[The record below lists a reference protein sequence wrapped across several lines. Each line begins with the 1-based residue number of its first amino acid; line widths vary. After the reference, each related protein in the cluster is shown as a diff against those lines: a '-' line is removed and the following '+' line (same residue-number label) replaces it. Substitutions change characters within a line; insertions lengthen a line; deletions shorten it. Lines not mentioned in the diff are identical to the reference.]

1 MTRCL
6 VVIAALLVASVAVA
20 ETKVS
25 GGGTPAAPGQAAP
38 AADKGQAA
46 PDSNRRDAAKKALG
60 AIKGD
65 AGKDKRVTGGG
76 AKSGR

>member
-1 MTRCL
+1 MHRL
-6 VVIAALLVASVAVA
+6 FVLAALLATNLAVA

-25 GGGTPAAPGQAAP
+25 GGGTPPASRQAAP

-65 AGKDKRVTGGG
+65 AGKDKRGTAGD
-76 AKSGR
+76 AKAGR